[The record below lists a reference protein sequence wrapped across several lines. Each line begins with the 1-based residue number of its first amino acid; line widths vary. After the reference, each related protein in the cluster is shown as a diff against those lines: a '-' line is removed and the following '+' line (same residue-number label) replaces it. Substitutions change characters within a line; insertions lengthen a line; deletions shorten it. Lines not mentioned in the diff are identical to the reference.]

1 MRIFTLL
8 FLFLL
13 FTSCSNGEKKN
24 EQLDLQ
30 KITEEAGAFIDS
42 QFNFFYESSL
52 GLAKNTFSNDAVL
65 IGTDATEYYKGWDEM
80 KPSIEG
86 QLALENPKFNSR
98 NRNIFLSS
106 SGDMA
111 SYTQILEFSFEID
124 GVENTVRN
132 VRSSGVIQK
141 INGQWKVVQ
150 IHWSIGVQGQAIE
163 Y

>member
-86 QLALENPKFNSR
+86 QLALENPKCNSR
-98 NRNIFLSS
+98 NRNIFLS
-106 SGDMA
+106 
-111 SYTQILEFSFEID
+111 
-124 GVENTVRN
+124 
-132 VRSSGVIQK
+132 
-141 INGQWKVVQ
+141 
-150 IHWSIGVQGQAIE
+150 
-163 Y
+163 